1 MKKRYLL
8 FLPTLTASSFLFLN
22 SAWTKPAAA
31 NLRDSLT
38 FQEKVAFRR
47 KSIRVLKEQV
57 ELISVLVKAGEYDL
71 IRDYFFIAPQK
82 TWLMFGGTVKRLSP
96 ELYDPIFSKFR
107 AIDSLLGQANPSQSS
122 LTSNLNELNKLL
134 DSAVKVS
141 DERL

>member
-71 IRDYFFIAPQK
+71 IRDYF
-82 TWLMFGGTVKRLSP
+82 
-96 ELYDPIFSKFR
+96 
-107 AIDSLLGQANPSQSS
+107 LGH
-122 LTSNLNELNKLL
+122 LEK
-134 DSAVKVS
+134 
-141 DERL
+141 